1 MKRVVIE
8 SPYAGDVEKNKA
20 YARACVLDCL
30 ARGEAPIASHLL
42 LTQVLDD
49 DDPEQRAAGIAAGMA
64 WHVVAD
70 LVVFYVD
77 RGWSTGMLAARENC
91 EFIAKTEIRRIYT
104 PFRRAMHGG
113 DV

>member
-30 ARGEAPIASHLL
+30 SRGEAPIASHLL

-49 DDPEQRAAGIAAGMA
+49 ADPEQRAAGIAAGVA

-70 LVVFYVD
+70 LVAFYVD
-77 RGWSTGMLAARENC
+77 HGWSPGMIAARVAIESL
-91 EFIAKTEIRRIYT
+91 AVVDYQIRMLPHRGA
-104 PFRRAMHGG
+104 RL
-113 DV
+113 